1 MLALLQATEALM
13 DLPSYSVRELNEA
26 IGVLLER
33 AFAPRFLIEAAVL
46 KPVLKKGHLWFSLTD
61 GDATIQAVAWASTL
75 QRLNYCP
82 EDGDGVV
89 VVGKLNFWVAR
100 ANLSVQVLDIRPS
113 LTTVLR
119 RFEAVKT
126 KLTEEGLL
134 APERKRAL
142 PEFPSCIALLTAV
155 PSSALADLLRT
166 AQQRWPA
173 CAIRVVAIP
182 VQGDR
187 EDAICAVFEKLEQH
201 WQLLGIE
208 ALVLARGGGSRED
221 LALFDSEALA
231 RCLSRC
237 PIPTITGIGHEDD
250 ITVADLVADQRAAT
264 PTAAIV
270 ALLPDRTHKAQQ
282 LQQLAMQWRLYPQNR
297 MLRLWEVHQQK
308 KLTKQCQSLIERR
321 LEKNHWQLNNL
332 INLRQAV
339 SPQRLLSR
347 GYAILKGTDGKV
359 IRSGEGLKSGDALT
373 AQLSGGQ
380 LGLTVK
386 NWLKQP

>member
-1 MLALLQATEALM
+1 M

-119 RFEAVKT
+119 RFESVKT

-173 CAIRVVAIP
+173 CAIRVIAIP

-201 WQLLGIE
+201 WQRLGIE

-282 LQQLAMQWRLYPQNR
+282 LHQLGMQWRLYPQNR
-297 MLRLWEVHQQK
+297 MLRLLEVHQQK

-386 NWLKQP
+386 DWLKQP

>member
-1 MLALLQATEALM
+1 M

-134 APERKRAL
+134 APERKRTL

-182 VQGDR
+182 VQG
-187 EDAICAVFEKLEQH
+187 
-201 WQLLGIE
+201 
-208 ALVLARGGGSRED
+208 GSG
-221 LALFDSEALA
+221 
-231 RCLSRC
+231 RC
-237 PIPTITGIGHEDD
+237 
-250 ITVADLVADQRAAT
+250 
-264 PTAAIV
+264 
-270 ALLPDRTHKAQQ
+270 
-282 LQQLAMQWRLYPQNR
+282 
-297 MLRLWEVHQQK
+297 
-308 KLTKQCQSLIERR
+308 
-321 LEKNHWQLNNL
+321 
-332 INLRQAV
+332 NLRCV
-339 SPQRLLSR
+339 
-347 GYAILKGTDGKV
+347 
-359 IRSGEGLKSGDALT
+359 
-373 AQLSGGQ
+373 
-380 LGLTVK
+380 
-386 NWLKQP
+386 

>member
-1 MLALLQATEALM
+1 M

-89 VVGKLNFWVAR
+89 VVGKLNFLVAR

-134 APERKRAL
+134 APERKRTL

-201 WQLLGIE
+201 WQRLGIE
-208 ALVLARGGGSRED
+208 SLVLARGGGSRED

-270 ALLPDRTHKAQQ
+270 AILPDRTHKAQQ
-282 LQQLAMQWRLYPQNR
+282 LQQMGMQWRLYPQNR
-297 MLRLWEVHQQK
+297 MLRLREVHQQK

-359 IRSGEGLKSGDALT
+359 IRSGEGLKSGDAIT

>member
-1 MLALLQATEALM
+1 M